1 MQGFFYFRKG
11 ANKLMAITNY
21 EGKTWYPIR
30 SGNCCPICNS
40 KVGRCSVL
48 VDESQLP
55 VMYRCKYAT
64 SNRASGDGWYLH
76 LVNQQLASTNN
87 NSINSDLIKDI
98 ISNKDLDITEEVIEL
113 RDKVYRKFRQVF
125 HHLNGSLLYKE
136 DYENLIQRGFT
147 PDEIKDIGFFS
158 IPRNTKI
165 QYNNYTCQ
173 LKTAMVRELLKAF
186 TEDQLLKVPGF
197 SLIQTRDKS
206 FITFK
211 STTRNS
217 KGDIVDIKGYF
228 IPYIGPTGKFEGMQY
243 RLATP
248 FIDAKGKSIRYF
260 WYSSKSV
267 SCGSPIDYFVPN
279 TIRNDNYILITEGAI
294 KGKFAASK
302 LGIRSLSEAGITNY
316 KSVVKALMKI
326 EELEDKEYGVLLSLD
341 MDKYQN
347 SDVLSAEIST
357 VSLLKTLGYDV
368 TILEWN
374 IEEGKGIDDKLNNNS
389 KGFRFLNI

>member
-98 ISNKDLDITEEVIEL
+98 ISNKDLEITEEVIEL

-165 QYNNYTCQ
+165 QYDNYTCQ

-217 KGDIVDIKGYF
+217 KMDIVDIKGYF

>member
-98 ISNKDLDITEEVIEL
+98 ISNKDLEITEEAIEL

-165 QYNNYTCQ
+165 QYDNYTCQ

-243 RLATP
+243 RLVTP

>member
-1 MQGFFYFRKG
+1 
-11 ANKLMAITNY
+11 MAITNY

-98 ISNKDLDITEEVIEL
+98 ISNKDLEITEEVIEL

-211 STTRNS
+211 STTRNY

-326 EELEDKEYGVLLSLD
+326 EELEDREYGVLLSLD